1 MRQLLESD
9 LTRVYSQWGDASSP
23 LLPFPTDTF
32 RTNCS
37 FCNSMHVLSARAYF
51 RTSCS
56 LCHSDR
62 QGKSLGNAL
71 KHRSQLATV
80 APASA
85 SRQSTLCDR
94 IAALA

>member
-37 FCNSMHVLSARAYF
+37 FCNSMHVLSARAYLE
-51 RTSCS
+51 RPVPSVI
-56 LCHSDR
+56 LI
-62 QGKSLGNAL
+62 GKGNLWETLSNIAL
-71 KHRSQLATV
+71 N
-80 APASA
+80 
-85 SRQSTLCDR
+85 
-94 IAALA
+94 